1 MSAPIRTVALAAP
14 VIAAVVLTRGMLAP
28 GAAHAQNPPVV
39 LYGKGLNPGQ
49 TVSAWIGGKLCAS
62 TMANGAGE
70 WSMQISDTNPCGP
83 TGGAPISFQVDGKDV
98 SSTPSASFVIGGVPS
113 DIANGYR
120 FGPAQAATPTAMAT
134 PTASANVTAT
144 STPAGTSPAVTATA
158 TATAAP
164 TVVPLP
170 PKTGGAGLL
179 DASADRGVIW
189 LLVTA
194 VLVAGAGIAARTTC
208 SRRSS

>member
-1 MSAPIRTVALAAP
+1 MSVPIRTVALAAP
-14 VIAAVVLTRGMLAP
+14 VLAAVVLALGLLPP

-49 TVSAWIGGKLCAS
+49 TVTAWIGGKLCAS
-62 TMANGAGE
+62 TVTNGAGE

-83 TGGAPISFQVDGKDV
+83 TGGAPIFFQLDGKDV
-98 SSTPSASFVIGGVPS
+98 SSTPAASFVIGGVPS
-113 DIANGYR
+113 DVANGYR
-120 FGPAQAATPTAMAT
+120 FGPAQAATPTATAT
-134 PTASANVTAT
+134 ATASATAAAT
-144 STPAGTSPAVTATA
+144 STPAGTSPVVTATA

-179 DASADRGVIW
+179 DASADRGVLW
-189 LLVTA
+189 LLLTA
-194 VLVAGAGIAARTTC
+194 ALVAGAGIAARTTY